1 MIILKKIWLLLLL
14 SLLLA
19 FGSACTQT
27 DTNEPENN
35 VDQEEQVN
43 EESDENDTTQEENEE
58 NNIGKEEPVNEDTD
72 QSDEKEKNE
81 EKQTEDV
88 TEEEKEE
95 PTEEQ
100 YRSNVDTLKEKDI
113 VGKELNDVELLLGE
127 PTVEAKDAILHVW
140 RYDYPSEGYFF
151 DNQLNAVDVEGLY
164 NEQMEA
170 QLMVFFENDI
180 ATSYSIYYLKEDEI
194 MHYRET
200 EQGSEEYSASRD

>member
-1 MIILKKIWLLLLL
+1 MKKLLLLLLL
-14 SLLLA
+14 SLVLA
-19 FGSACTQT
+19 FSSACTQT
-27 DTNEPENN
+27 DTNEPENDA
-35 VDQEEQVN
+35 DQKEQMN
-43 EESDENDTTQEENEE
+43 EEIGEKEKTQDESEE
-58 NNIGKEEPVNEDTD
+58 NNISKEEPVTEDTEK
-72 QSDEKEKNE
+72 SDEKETNE
-81 EKQTEDV
+81 EQQTGDV
-88 TEEEKEE
+88 TEGEKEE

-100 YRSNVDTLKEKDI
+100 YRSNVDTLKEKEI
-113 VGKELNDVELLLGE
+113 VGKELNDVELLLGR

-194 MHYRET
+194 MHYLET
-200 EQGSEEYSASRD
+200 EHGSEEYSASRD